1 MPSSVPVLVACMVCG
16 ALLSRAAA
24 TALGQQ
30 QIVVLPHEDRCR
42 AFNASTLRYATET
55 LISNHTQLAA
65 YLAESN
71 MTLVV
76 RNATDVCSTGGL
88 LPLIEAME
96 DPRVVGV
103 VGGLDE
109 EVCAAGELLAQ
120 VHRKPLVVWNCH
132 GYAAGALPADKA
144 SSVYFGRVSSNVA
157 LAAFAVASCLND
169 LRVKYAVLVVC
180 EEQPWLAL
188 ANELEAKLRPSGLVV
203 RRVIALSPNAKL
215 EEVDA
220 ALRVIKAPVKAVLLS
235 MDPWGVLLSRALKAL
250 HAQAGVGRGAGS
262 PLALFLVSAP
272 RVLHPRALLSPALL
286 ALDAAAPELLRAL
299 FVVTFVSTDTS
310 YAKLWKDRR
319 TQQLYRQ
326 LAARTSASEV
336 YAAFR
341 YFNAVSLL
349 ITALWRSSK
358 SKPSNGAAALPTESF
373 FINGTYPSLPTSP
386 SRADAR
392 GQVQSKA
399 VLLDYSPGARGF
411 VSVRE
416 TEFRDAAQPLRSG
429 AYQVSDRGSS
439 RSWIGRVDWPGGRRL
454 EPDPECVLKEVN
466 CGGAWAS
473 FPLTSGE
480 TVGVTASLIVCLSAA
495 LGVAALVRR
504 KLAVKQMRRR
514 ILLSQQDIS
523 LSPPV
528 KKAFDGYYFERPDIL
543 RGSHD
548 SLRQVHTNS
557 SVQSLHASLDD
568 RPNCARLKAKGDTV
582 YLKYLIVHS
591 PFEIKTKAMKQL
603 QTMYEIRHEN
613 VNPFLGCLADPS
625 QPALV
630 WEMCT
635 RGSLTD
641 VLASEDIRLDW
652 TFRLSLLNDL
662 VKGMRYLHNSPIRQ
676 HGHLT
681 SRNCVIDSR
690 WVLKVTDYGM
700 PSFQDLQA
708 IATLVRSAKDLLWT
722 APELLRGDCSLLRRG
737 TQVGD
742 VYSFAIVMQEVLLR
756 GDPYCM
762 LPLTAEEIIEK
773 LKHPPPLIR
782 PSVSKQ
788 TAPPE
793 ALHIMRQCWAESPDM
808 RPDFDVIADRFK
820 SLYHGR
826 KANIV
831 ETMFQMLEK
840 YSNNLEDLIRERTVQ
855 LDEEKK
861 KTEQLLNRML
871 PSSVAETLKAGL
883 PVVPEKFEEVT
894 VYFSDI
900 VGFTTI
906 SAYSEPMEIVD
917 FLNDLYTA
925 FDSTINHYNV
935 YKVETIGDAYMVVGG
950 LPERTRDHAEQV
962 ATMALDLLHHCGR
975 FRIRHMP
982 NVPLMLRIGL
992 HTGAVVAGVVGLTMP
1007 RYCLFGDTVNTA
1019 SRMESTGRA
1028 YRIHISKTTER
1039 KLRQAGGYSVRYR
1052 GEIVLKGR
1060 GRQPT
1065 YWLIGKQGFNKALPE
1080 PPQDDDWNN
1089 HGFKDEEIFK
1099 ALGRKKADDIL
1110 DAPPSPMSPCGHNTV
1125 DGNGGN
1131 GSGVPGVSAPSAD
1144 SDDAARTGRPSL
1156 ASAQD
1161 FGLPDSL
1168 SPCLSPVSP
1177 SLSWQAAP
1185 DSWNCKT
1192 RKPASDS
1199 SGAAATLAAA
1209 AGSVGAGLKKSHK
1222 VAAMEPEPAVQPSWP
1237 ENDVAAIDDPGGGV
1251 CGGVGGKD
1259 SSDERSSWPATRNS
1273 SPSQSSWLRHSCSSL
1288 RQLSSP
1294 SDTEHV

>member
-1 MPSSVPVLVACMVCG
+1 MPPAVPMLVACMVCG
-16 ALLSRAAA
+16 VILSRTAAA
-24 TALGQQ
+24 SDRAPRRQ

-42 AFNASTLRYATET
+42 GFNLSTLRYATNT
-55 LISNHTQLAA
+55 LVANHTQLAT

-71 MTLVV
+71 LTLTV
-76 RNATDVCSTGGL
+76 RNVSERVCETGGL

-96 DPRVVGV
+96 DPQVAGV

-109 EVCAAGELLAQ
+109 EVCAAGEVLAQ

-132 GYAAGALPADKA
+132 GHGSSATATAANADKA
-144 SSVYFGRVSSNVA
+144 PVFFGRVSPNVA

-188 ANELEAKLRPSGLVV
+188 ANELEARLRPSGLVV
-203 RRVIALSPNAKL
+203 RRVIALSSSAKL

-220 ALRVIKAPVKAVLLS
+220 ALRVIKTPIKAVLLS
-235 MDPWGVLLSRALKAL
+235 MDPWGLLLSRALKAL
-250 HAQAGVGRGAGS
+250 HGQGVGRAGFA
-262 PLALFLVSAP
+262 PALFLVSAP
-272 RVLHPRALLSPALL
+272 RALHPRGILSPALL

-299 FVVTFVSTDTS
+299 FVVTFVSADTS
-310 YAKLWKDRR
+310 YAKLWRDRR
-319 TQQLYRQ
+319 AQQLHRQ
-326 LAARTSASEV
+326 AAAHTSASEV
-336 YAAFR
+336 HAAFR

-349 ITALWRSSK
+349 VTALWRSS
-358 SKPSNGAAALPTESF
+358 SQQSRSSSGVASLPASF
-373 FINGTYPSLPTSP
+373 FFNGTFPSLPAAS
-386 SRADAR
+386 SWANAR

-399 VLLDYSPGARGF
+399 VLLDYSPAARGF
-411 VSVRE
+411 VAVRE

-439 RSWIGRVDWPGGRRL
+439 RSWIGRVDWPAGRRL
-454 EPDPECVLKEVN
+454 EPDPECVLREVQ
-466 CGGAWAS
+466 CGGTWAS

-480 TVGVTASLIVCLSAA
+480 TVGVTASLLVCISAA

-514 ILLSQQDIS
+514 ILLTQQDIS
-523 LSPPV
+523 LSPPM

-543 RGSHD
+543 KGSHD
-548 SLRQVHTNS
+548 SLRQAYTNS
-557 SVQSLHASLDD
+557 SLQSLHASLDD
-568 RPNCARLKAKGDTV
+568 RPNCARLKAKGDMV
-582 YLKYLIVHS
+582 YLKYLIVQTA
-591 PFEIKTKAMKQL
+591 FEIKTKAMKQL
-603 QTMYEIRHEN
+603 QIMYEMRHEN
-613 VNPFLGCLADPS
+613 INSFLGCLADPS

-700 PSFQDLQA
+700 PVFQDLQA
-708 IATLVRSAKDLLWT
+708 ITTLVRSAKDLLWT
-722 APELLRGDCSLLRRG
+722 APELLRGDGSLLRRG
-737 TQVGD
+737 TQSGD

-793 ALHIMRQCWAESPDM
+793 ALHIMRQCWAEAPEM

-861 KTEQLLNRML
+861 KTEHLLNRML

-917 FLNDLYTA
+917 LLNDLYTA

-992 HTGAVVAGVVGLTMP
+992 HTGPVVAGVVGLTMP

-1028 YRIHISKTTER
+1028 YRIHISRTTER
-1039 KLRQAGGYSVRYR
+1039 KLRQAGGYAVKYR

-1065 YWLIGKQGFNKALPE
+1065 YWLTGKQGFNKILPE
-1080 PPQDDDWNN
+1080 PPQDDDMC
-1089 HGFKDEEIFK
+1089 
-1099 ALGRKKADDIL
+1099 ACA
-1110 DAPPSPMSPCGHNTV
+1110 
-1125 DGNGGN
+1125 
-1131 GSGVPGVSAPSAD
+1131 GSRTRRSSRRW
-1144 SDDAARTGRPSL
+1144 AARKRMT
-1156 ASAQD
+1156 
-1161 FGLPDSL
+1161 
-1168 SPCLSPVSP
+1168 
-1177 SLSWQAAP
+1177 
-1185 DSWNCKT
+1185 
-1192 RKPASDS
+1192 S
-1199 SGAAATLAAA
+1199 ST
-1209 AGSVGAGLKKSHK
+1209 H
-1222 VAAMEPEPAVQPSWP
+1222 
-1237 ENDVAAIDDPGGGV
+1237 
-1251 CGGVGGKD
+1251 
-1259 SSDERSSWPATRNS
+1259 RR
-1273 SPSQSSWLRHSCSSL
+1273 RHSHRTVTKSSAASKWRAAQRL
-1288 RQLSSP
+1288 LP
-1294 SDTEHV
+1294 KCTP